1 MSPSGLCAAQY
12 CILLAR
18 DETEQKTIVVEDVCI
33 LHRRDASLSLCV
45 RVNIRIMRRSLSKKE
60 ACSPTE
66 TSPKSHKE
74 PKEFH
79 RRTNRSLPSVS
90 SNIFERFRVL
100 YRSHEIVPL
109 QSRIYTNSYV
119 IQQPFPRGHAR
130 RFLHNCELVTE
141 LSPLNMGV
149 HLVAC

>member
-1 MSPSGLCAAQY
+1 
-12 CILLAR
+12 
-18 DETEQKTIVVEDVCI
+18 
-33 LHRRDASLSLCV
+33 
-45 RVNIRIMRRSLSKKE
+45 MRRSLSEKE

-79 RRTNRSLPSVS
+79 RRTNCSLPSVS

-100 YRSHEIVPL
+100 YRSHKIAPS

-119 IQQPFPRGHAR
+119 IQQSFPRGHAR
-130 RFLHNCELVTE
+130 RFLHSCELVTE
-141 LSPLNMGV
+141 LSPLNTPSRASKISFCEIGHRKIGFCNLFSNIEV
-149 HLVAC
+149 IFSSLWNND